1 MTEQEEMGHQ
11 LALKTYYQQ
20 IHLTVIYEQNFLRNL
35 GSQWT
40 LLAYRDAIL
49 DKINNRRRI
58 LGYI

>member
-1 MTEQEEMGHQ
+1 MAEQERIGHE

-35 GSQWT
+35 GGQRA
-40 LLAYRDAIL
+40 LLVYRDEIL
-49 DKINNRRRI
+49 DRINNRRRI